1 MESAETDHKRK
12 KKCDKLGQVK
22 KERLAR
28 VGDKV
33 DRLQLVG
40 QGHHQQKTRPGKEEK
55 RKQHKKETLIDADLR
70 VN

>member
-1 MESAETDHKRK
+1 MESAEGDHKRK
-12 KKCDKLGQVK
+12 RNAINLDKSKRQGWQG
-22 KERLAR
+22 R

-55 RKQHKKETLIDADLR
+55 RGAAQKGDLD
-70 VN
+70 